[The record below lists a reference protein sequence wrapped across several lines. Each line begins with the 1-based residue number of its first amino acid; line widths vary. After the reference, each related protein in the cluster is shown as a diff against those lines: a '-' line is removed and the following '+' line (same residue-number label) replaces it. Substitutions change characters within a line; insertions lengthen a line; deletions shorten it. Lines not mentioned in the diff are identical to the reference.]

1 MRISYWSADVCSSDL
16 IRSDLPEGILEPQVI
31 RVDIDGGPIAYF
43 SAEATDMTL
52 EELSWYVDNTVAK
65 RLLGIEGMA
74 AVRRGG
80 GVSREIRVIL
90 DPAKLQ
96 AQGITAA
103 EVNQQLRQVNLNAT
117 GGRAEIAGAEQS
129 VRVLG
134 NAQDAY
140 ALGQTQIAIRSG
152 R

>member
-1 MRISYWSADVCSSDL
+1 
-16 IRSDLPEGILEPQVI
+16 
-31 RVDIDGGPIAYF
+31 
-43 SAEATDMTL
+43 
-52 EELSWYVDNTVAK
+52 
-65 RLLGIEGMA
+65 MA

-117 GGRAEIAGAEQS
+117 GGRAETAGAEQS

-140 ALGQTQIAIRSG
+140 ALGQTQIAIRRGDRTSG
-152 R
+152 VEGMSESVRVDVGGRHVMKKTTEDKI

>member
-1 MRISYWSADVCSSDL
+1 M
-16 IRSDLPEGILEPQVI
+16 
-31 RVDIDGGPIAYF
+31 
-43 SAEATDMTL
+43 
-52 EELSWYVDNTVAK
+52 
-65 RLLGIEGMA
+65 EGMA
-74 AVRRGG
+74 AVRGGG

-152 R
+152 RTVRLSDIADVRSEEQTSELQSLMRTSYAV